1 MTPAL
6 TSARAMQAMAA
17 TWPPA
22 AVRADGPFLIRE
34 GRGGGSRVE
43 SAVATGPATAG
54 DIARAEAAMRALGQR
69 PLFQI
74 TPADAALDAALA
86 ARFYAVLDPVVLR
99 AAPVASLAAPRPPMT
114 TFEVWP
120 PLAAQV
126 EIWAEGGVGPARL
139 AVMDRAAGPKVTL
152 LGRVDDHPA
161 GTAFVACD
169 GDIAMIHAVEVATRF
184 RRRGLARHLM
194 AAAAGWAARQG
205 AVTLA
210 LAVTRANGPANAL
223 YASLGL
229 GPVAEYHYRRLT
241 E

>member
-1 MTPAL
+1 
-6 TSARAMQAMAA
+6 MQALAA
-17 TWPPA
+17 TWPA
-22 AVRADGPFLIRE
+22 AATRAEGPFLLRQ
-34 GRGGGSRVE
+34 GLGGGSRTE
-43 SAVATGPATAG
+43 SAVALAPAGAD

-74 TPADAALDAALA
+74 TAADTALDAGLA
-86 ARFYAVLDPVVLR
+86 ARGYALHDPVVLR
-99 AAPVASLAAPRPPMT
+99 AAPVAALAAPRPPMT

-120 PLAAQV
+120 PLAAQA
-126 EIWAEGGVGPARL
+126 EIWAAGGIGPSRL
-139 AVMDRAAGPKVTL
+139 AVMERAAGPKVAL

-169 GDIAMIHAVEVATRF
+169 GDIAMVHAIEVAVRF

-194 AAAAGWAARQG
+194 AAAAAWAARSG

-223 YASLGL
+223 YASLGMA
-229 GPVAEYHYRRLT
+229 PVAEYHYRRLS